1 MKFPRNARM
10 LKGHLDF
17 APFAS
22 VFFCLLIFV
31 LLASLVY
38 TPGVHIELPP
48 PSVHQTGMAGLPVR
62 VALDAAGH
70 LIYENQL
77 MTERDLKSEL
87 EIIVHRAYPEPVTLV
102 LQADK
107 RVTNERLSQVLQ
119 LARDAGITNAEEAV
133 LPGLFDVP
141 DQKKVP

>member
-31 LLASLVY
+31 LLSTLVY

-48 PSVHQTGMAGLPVR
+48 PSSQHLTGVDGLSVR

-70 LIYENQL
+70 LYYQNQL
-77 MTERDLKSEL
+77 MTEYTLKSAL
-87 EIIVHRAYPEPVTLV
+87 ADKVHQAFPEPVTLV
-102 LQADK
+102 LLADK
-107 RVTNERLSQVLQ
+107 RVTNERRLQVWQ
-119 LARDAGITNAEEAV
+119 LARDAGITNGEEAV
-133 LPGLFDVP
+133 SPGIFDVP
-141 DQKKVP
+141 TRK

>member
-38 TPGVHIELPP
+38 TPGVKIHLTETKGNPGGVDGTVVKVAVYPP
-48 PSVHQTGMAGLPVR
+48 
-62 VALDAAGH
+62 DKYY
-70 LIYENQL
+70 YENQL
-77 MTERDLKSEL
+77 ISARDLEQRLREAVRKYPEGLTLVVLADANLPARQEL
-87 EIIVHRAYPEPVTLV
+87 ELFE
-102 LQADK
+102 
-107 RVTNERLSQVLQ
+107 
-119 LARDAGITNAEEAV
+119 LARTAGITNTALGAQQGV
-133 LPGLFDVP
+133 FDAP
-141 DQKKVP
+141 TQNK

>member
-38 TPGVHIELPP
+38 TPGMHMHLPADVPGESGIEGKKVTVELYADGRMYFQGQPISEKDLSRRLTN
-48 PSVHQTGMAGLPVR
+48 SVK
-62 VALDAAGH
+62 D
-70 LIYENQL
+70 
-77 MTERDLKSEL
+77 S
-87 EIIVHRAYPEPVTLV
+87 PEPLTIALLEDTNVTVSLEMKV
-102 LQADK
+102 WK
-107 RVTNERLSQVLQ
+107 
-119 LARDAGITNAEEAV
+119 LAAAAGITNAARV
-133 LPGLFDVP
+133 TLPGMHEYESV
-141 DQKKVP
+141 Q